1 MRESAIIDTFL
12 DQVLT
17 SPGGAPV
24 PDSVG
29 HVFGT
34 ATPQG
39 PTDWIEL
46 HSLQEFWL
54 TAVADLGVE
63 ASPGYAIGAIQ
74 SWVEPVIFAVGL
86 SDHDA
91 LVLASDCRLEHHLAL
106 RTGTVEVVNR
116 WGKVCGS
123 APLRL
128 PDETG
133 VCVMPNAEPGE
144 VCVMRGGPYG
154 SRAIAASADWAEQRT
169 RLIAALGSDTCEQG
183 RVYRFGPDRK
193 LFSGGGPI
201 SVIGHPVLT
210 RYTAMLEVSNA

>member
-17 SPGGAPV
+17 SPGGAPL

-39 PTDWIEL
+39 PTDWAEL

-74 SWVEPVIFAVGL
+74 SWVEPVIFAVGM

-91 LVLASDCRLEHHLAL
+91 QVIAGDCRLDHYLAL
-106 RTGTVEVVNR
+106 RQGTVEVFDR
-116 WGKVCGS
+116 WGKVCGRG
-123 APLRL
+123 PLRL
-128 PDETG
+128 PDVTG

-169 RLIAALGSDTCEQG
+169 RLIAALSCDTCEQG
-183 RVYRFGPDRK
+183 QVYRFGPDRK

-201 SVIGHPVLT
+201 SVIGHPVVT
-210 RYTAMLEVSNA
+210 RYTAELEVSNA